1 MVPKHDSLSDQK
13 NTHQSTPLL
22 STSKSLLAL
31 TKPKLVAATFG
42 AFFIMGVVDA
52 FFKYDETWLELMIH
66 GAKLGIAG
74 TLAVLCIP
82 AVAISLAAVRAPQW
96 FVSGG
101 SFAVG
106 FFILGG
112 LAALLERKYAIALGK
127 AGSGFLI
134 GFCIG
139 LGIYASQFRRTSKR
153 SSTGE
158 KDEKVS

>member
-1 MVPKHDSLSDQK
+1 MVPKHDSFSDQK
-13 NTHQSTPLL
+13 CTHQSTPLS
-22 STSKSLLAL
+22 STLKSLRALA
-31 TKPKLVAATFG
+31 KPKLVAATFG
-42 AFFIMGVVDA
+42 AFFLMGVVDA
-52 FFKYDETWLELMIH
+52 FFKYDETWLELMTH

-82 AVAISLAAVRAPQW
+82 AVATSLASVRAPQW

-101 SFAVG
+101 AFAVG

-139 LGIYASQFRRTSKR
+139 LGVYTSQFRKTAKR

-158 KDEKVS
+158 QDEKVS